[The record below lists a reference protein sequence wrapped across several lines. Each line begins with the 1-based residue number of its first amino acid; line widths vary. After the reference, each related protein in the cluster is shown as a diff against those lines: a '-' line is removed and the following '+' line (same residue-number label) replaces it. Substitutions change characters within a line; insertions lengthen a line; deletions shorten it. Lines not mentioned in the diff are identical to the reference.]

1 MLNDRYKDNCHQC
14 VPLQKDMR
22 VVDRVC
28 LQCPSTEPHFCHSQ
42 VTYRHIKTNATGH
55 YFYPYMLLG
64 IRKYIYAGVR
74 KRLKSFR
81 QLFVQV
87 GFEWM
92 TSQSVDAGPPLLCF
106 IIFLSLFLSKV
117 SPLHNLESLA
127 RIRQCPE
134 KHTKFRA
141 RTYTYT
147 KQSQKHEKLPLGL
160 RAFRLPHQ

>member
-1 MLNDRYKDNCHQC
+1 
-14 VPLQKDMR
+14 MR

-42 VTYRHIKTNATGH
+42 VNYRHIKTNATCH
-55 YFYPYMLLG
+55 YFYPYILRG

-92 TSQSVDAGPPLLCF
+92 TSQSVDAGPPLLSF
-106 IIFLSLFLSKV
+106 IFFSFFLLRKV
-117 SPLHNLESLA
+117 SPLHKPESLA
-127 RIRQCPE
+127 RMHQCPE
-134 KHTKFRA
+134 KYAKFRA

-147 KQSQKHEKLPLGL
+147 KQSQKHEKLPWGL